1 MILKE
6 GVDVNGLTPE
16 ALIIL
21 LVAENL
27 WKKYGEELVVTAG
40 LDGKHMEGS
49 KHYEGNAVDLRTR
62 YFNVA
67 TQKVVTKE
75 LRKRLGKQYDVVMH
89 KTHIHAE
96 YDPK

>member
-27 WKKYGEELVVTAG
+27 WKKYGEELVVTAVR
-40 LDGKHMEGS
+40 DGTHMTGS
-49 KHYEGNAVDLRTR
+49 LHYKGMAVDLRTR
-62 YFNVA
+62 YFNIA
-67 TQKVVTKE
+67 TQKVITKD

-89 KTHIHAE
+89 KTHIHVE
-96 YDPK
+96 FDPK